1 MTLLSRQKTGSV
13 DSACVLMLCM
23 ATTMLLGFS
32 NPKNLQASIESAE
45 EPLEVAVSVVEEDNM
60 RLKAPVPSTPAV
72 SSSVPLI
79 RPASFAGK
87 QQLEFVLGS
96 VRSRKWIPYWVY
108 SPDRVIDEQRASMVG
123 TFHGVG
129 FPDIR
134 THQRKKRSPFDA
146 PGPWAPLVT
155 WRTGQSAQSGSEPIA
170 RVRCMGLTPQA
181 VARRA
186 DRYRDMIYAYADEYD
201 VSRHLVKAVIT
212 EESCFNN
219 KALSPVG
226 AQGLMQLMPDTASW
240 LKVKDPHDPAQNVR
254 AGVRYLASLQ
264 RQFETVELALAAYNA
279 GPGNVRRYK
288 GVPPFAETRAY
299 VVNVQA
305 HYRRY
310 LAAHSMVN
318 PADDGMERA
327 SNTTFQP

>member
-1 MTLLSRQKTGSV
+1 MIPTTKQKTGV
-13 DSACVLMLCM
+13 ADTACVVMLCM
-23 ATTMLLGFS
+23 ASTMLLGFS
-32 NPKNLQASIESAE
+32 SPKKFKQ
-45 EPLEVAVSVVEEDNM
+45 PVETLDSP
-60 RLKAPVPSTPAV
+60 APVVVDKVISLAEP
-72 SSSVPLI
+72 VPQVIDVKVPEVLT
-79 RPASFAGK
+79 RPASLAGNYP
-87 QQLEFVLGS
+87 FGSVLGG
-96 VRSRKWIPYWVY
+96 VHSRTWLHKTVDGT
-108 SPDRVIDEQRASMVG
+108 DRLVNEEQAASSG

-134 THQRKKRSPFDA
+134 THERRKRSPFDA
-146 PGPWAPLVT
+146 PGPWAPLVA
-155 WRTGQSAQSGSEPIA
+155 WRTAHGEHSDREPIA

-186 DRYRDMIYAYADEYD
+186 DRYRELIYAYADKYE

-226 AQGLMQLMPDTASW
+226 AQGLMQLMPETASW
-240 LKVKDPHDPAQNVR
+240 LKVQDVHDPAQNVR

-264 RQFETVELALAAYNA
+264 KQFDTVELALAAYNA

-288 GVPPFAETRAY
+288 GIPPFAETRAY
-299 VVNVQA
+299 VVKVQS

-310 LAAHSMVN
+310 QAAHNMLYPVEDIPEQAANSLLV
-318 PADDGMERA
+318 P
-327 SNTTFQP
+327 

>member
-1 MTLLSRQKTGSV
+1 MGSV
-13 DSACVLMLCM
+13 LGGISS
-23 ATTMLLGFS
+23 TTWLRKPGYASDPDVAHQNVPMS
-32 NPKNLQASIESAE
+32 N
-45 EPLEVAVSVVEEDNM
+45 
-60 RLKAPVPSTPAV
+60 
-72 SSSVPLI
+72 
-79 RPASFAGK
+79 
-87 QQLEFVLGS
+87 
-96 VRSRKWIPYWVY
+96 
-108 SPDRVIDEQRASMVG
+108 

-134 THQRKKRSPFDA
+134 THQRQKRSPFDA
-146 PGPWAPLVT
+146 PGPWAPLVA
-155 WRTGQSAQSGSEPIA
+155 WRAVQGEQNNREPIA

-186 DRYRDMIYAYADEYD
+186 DRYRDLIYTYADEYD

-240 LKVKDPHDPAQNVR
+240 LDVQDVSDPAQNVK

-264 RQFETVELALAAYNA
+264 KQFDTVELALAAYNA
-279 GPGNVRRYK
+279 GPGNVRRYN
-288 GVPPFAETRAY
+288 GVPPFAETEAY
-299 VVNVQA
+299 VVKVQA

-310 LAAHSMVN
+310 KAADNLLNPVDELAEQS
-318 PADDGMERA
+318 
-327 SNTTFQP
+327 SNFLFVP